1 MATKRPLILNQTA
14 LGRASQLRNRKLES
28 VNQPMDKAYKIYRE
42 KGAMSHLV
50 GNESTVLPR
59 SRSLDPG
66 PFFDLALEAK
76 TMAVRCARQC
86 AIWGFGDGS
95 CSSSG

>member
-1 MATKRPLILNQTA
+1 
-14 LGRASQLRNRKLES
+14 
-28 VNQPMDKAYKIYRE
+28 MDKAYKIYRE
-42 KGAMSHLV
+42 NGAMSHLV

-76 TMAVRCARQC
+76 TMAVRCARHVQYGVLVM
-86 AIWGFGDGS
+86 ALVLAMVEVL
-95 CSSSG
+95 